1 MINLLLGRPGGG
13 KSYESVVYHI
23 IPAIKAGRLVVTN
36 LPLNLDVFEAAFPG
50 SSKLIKI
57 VDALTVKQIRAD
69 AGVVSKAIVHPF
81 GLMCDWV
88 GLHDWRD
95 ANGVGPLYVVDECH
109 FPMPAR
115 GTEKDIPEF
124 LSMHRHYGIDVLLIT
139 QHYSKVNRDITNMIQ
154 TVYKVSKNFI
164 TGFGNSYHRQ
174 VYDGIK
180 GNCFANE
187 KRKYE
192 KKYFPFYKSH
202 TKSTSSVIEA
212 KPADVK
218 PIFFSKLFISI
229 YVLIGLF
236 IVFAFNV
243 DWSMDP
249 VKHKNPETVARSTVN
264 DSSAVAVSPVSS
276 PAPRSSAAAVASNS
290 QVVQAAAQPE
300 PRPFD
305 TVDLYISG
313 FAEYTDRG
321 RLVKQIYF
329 EAYQNNALVADLT
342 LTDLKLAGYTVNV
355 ISDCYVRIQF
365 GSYTSGVMCRNQPPG
380 SVVDPSAPL
389 PSPAVAVTAAN

>member
-13 KSYESVVYHI
+13 KSYEAVVYHI

-57 VDALTVKQIRAD
+57 VDALTVKQIRSD
-69 AGVVSKAIVHPF
+69 AGVVTKAIIHPF

-115 GTEKDIPEF
+115 GTDKEIPEF

-202 TKSTSSVIEA
+202 TKSNASVIEA
-212 KPADVK
+212 KPSDVK

-229 YVLIGLF
+229 YVLIALF
-236 IVFAFNV
+236 IVFSFNV
-243 DWSMDP
+243 NWSMDP
-249 VKHKNPETVARSTVN
+249 VRHDKPSQSTASAST
-264 DSSAVAVSPVSS
+264 DASSSAS
-276 PAPRSSAAAVASNS
+276 PAPGVNTQPATKQAQVS
-290 QVVQAAAQPE
+290 QAQQPPE
-300 PRPFD
+300 SRPFD
-305 TVDLYISG
+305 TVDLFISG
-313 FAEYTDRG
+313 SAEYTDRG
-321 RLVKQIYF
+321 RLVKQVYF

-342 LTDLKLAGYTVNV
+342 LSDLILAGYTVSV
-355 ISDCYVRIQF
+355 ISDCFVRIKY
-365 GSYTSGVMCRNQPPG
+365 GSYSSGVMCRKQQQSPG
-380 SVVDPSAPL
+380 VDPSVPLSAPVV
-389 PSPAVAVTAAN
+389 SVTAAN

>member
-13 KSYESVVYHI
+13 KSYEAVVYHI

-50 SSKLIKI
+50 ASKLIVI

-69 AGVVSKAIVHPF
+69 AGVVTRAIVHPF
-81 GLMCDWV
+81 GMMCDWV
-88 GLHDWRD
+88 GLNDWRD

-115 GTEKDIPEF
+115 GTDKEIPEF

-180 GNCFANE
+180 GNCFSNE

-192 KKYFPFYKSH
+192 KKFFPFYKSH
-202 TKSTSSVIEA
+202 TKSNASVVEA
-212 KPADVK
+212 KPSDVK

-236 IVFAFNV
+236 IIFALSQ

-249 VKHKNPETVARSTVN
+249 VRHPEPSSTVSASTN
-264 DSSAVAVSPVSS
+264 TSSSAPPAPGANIQPTKQAPVS
-276 PAPRSSAAAVASNS
+276 
-290 QVVQAAAQPE
+290 QVQQPPE

-305 TVDLYISG
+305 NVDLFISG

-329 EAYQNNALVADLT
+329 EAYKNNALVADLT
-342 LTDLKLAGYTVNV
+342 LSDLILAGYNVSV
-355 ISDCYVRIQF
+355 ISDCFVRIKY
-365 GSYTSGVMCRNQPPG
+365 GDYSAGVMCRKEHSG
-380 SVVDPSAPL
+380 VDPSTPL
-389 PSPAVAVTAAN
+389 PAPIVSVTAAN